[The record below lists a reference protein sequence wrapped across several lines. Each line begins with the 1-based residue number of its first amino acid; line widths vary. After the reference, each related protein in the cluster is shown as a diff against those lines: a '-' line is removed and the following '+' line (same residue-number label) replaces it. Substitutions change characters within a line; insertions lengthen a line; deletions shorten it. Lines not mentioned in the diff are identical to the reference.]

1 MQRRHILITAG
12 NLTLG
17 GCLLP
22 GDRDEP
28 SESSKRTADPTTK
41 QELSE
46 TTGANSNEEMKVDIR
61 NNTDSEKSVSITIS
75 HSSTDILKREL
86 NITSNSVET
95 IGSNITERG
104 SYTFSVSTKEIDAQ
118 QEMSI
123 EERDLSSD
131 VNLIVDLR
139 SNEIRVLIQE

>member
-1 MQRRHILITAG
+1 
-12 NLTLG
+12 
-17 GCLLP
+17 
-22 GDRDEP
+22 
-28 SESSKRTADPTTK
+28 
-41 QELSE
+41 
-46 TTGANSNEEMKVDIR
+46 MKVDIR

-75 HSSTDILKREL
+75 HSSTDILKQEL

-123 EERDLSSD
+123 EERELSSD